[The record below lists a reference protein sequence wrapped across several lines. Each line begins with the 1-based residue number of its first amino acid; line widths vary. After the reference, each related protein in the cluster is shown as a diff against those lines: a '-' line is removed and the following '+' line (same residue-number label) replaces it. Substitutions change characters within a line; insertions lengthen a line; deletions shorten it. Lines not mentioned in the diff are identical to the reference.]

1 MLSKWQIIIITT
13 QYYLKVNSGKV
24 REVKRKKKWSTESEE
39 RGMRMRL
46 TGYTSIKKCVSE
58 AMNLGKP

>member
-1 MLSKWQIIIITT
+1 MANNNNNNSILLKS
-13 QYYLKVNSGKV
+13 QYSGKV

-46 TGYTSIKKCVSE
+46 TGHTSIKKCVSE

>member
-1 MLSKWQIIIITT
+1 MANNNNNNSILLKS
-13 QYYLKVNSGKV
+13 QYSGKV

-46 TGYTSIKKCVSE
+46 PGHTSIKKCVSE